1 MYMKI
6 FEELKEDH
14 KTLRKLSDEL
24 LETKGAS
31 DKRKEAFQELKTV
44 LKTHA
49 KSEERNFYIP
59 MLEHDKSQEHARHSI
74 SEHHDIDEKIEELEE
89 KDMDSSEWMEAA
101 KELKELVE
109 HHLDEEEEDI
119 FEVAA
124 EVLTEEQQE
133 NLGRHYRTM
142 MKEEME

>member
-1 MYMKI
+1 MKI

-14 KTLRKLSDEL
+14 KTQRRLADEL

-31 DKRKEAFQELKTV
+31 DKRKEVFQKLKTE

-49 KSEERNFYIP
+49 KSEERNFYVP

-74 SEHHDIDEKIEELEE
+74 SEHHDIDEKIEELEDT
-89 KDMDSSEWMEAA
+89 DMDSPEWIDAA
-101 KELKELVE
+101 NELKELVN

-119 FEVAA
+119 FEVAR

-142 MKEEME
+142 MEEEKS